1 MYPCPSCVGVLP
13 GMAARARGCPTVGAL
28 NPMSWLHC
36 TAILYPTSVSEIM
49 FFFVKSAP
57 KVYRTEFK
65 QNYPPPRLTTTT
77 KKLPRLSSGIS
88 HQVPSSMTCGQR
100 FSSVES
106 PQTSLV
112 KETPD
117 CFNTYGFLLYVPI
130 KILEVLSL

>member
-49 FFFVKSAP
+49 LFFVKSAP
-57 KVYRTEFK
+57 KVDRTEFK

-77 KKLPRLSSGIS
+77 KKITPAFLWHQSSGPKLNDLWTA
-88 HQVPSSMTCGQR
+88 VFLCGIA
-100 FSSVES
+100 
-106 PQTSLV
+106 
-112 KETPD
+112 PD
-117 CFNTYGFLLYVPI
+117 FARERNA
-130 KILEVLSL
+130 